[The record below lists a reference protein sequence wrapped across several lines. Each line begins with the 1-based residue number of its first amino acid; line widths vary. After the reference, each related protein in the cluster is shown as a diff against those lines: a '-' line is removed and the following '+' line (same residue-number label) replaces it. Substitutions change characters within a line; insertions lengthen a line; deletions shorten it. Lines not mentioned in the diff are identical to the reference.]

1 MDDVF
6 DMVFLPHRGDGG
18 VMFVAYECY
27 LDDSKD
33 GRQEIAYVCAGF
45 YGTKKT
51 WNRFNRAW
59 DKQLKA
65 EGIEYYKSSE
75 FKSLTKQFARFKNLP
90 EPHGREGARRV
101 KQRLERIAYDS
112 SGLHGVGVAVPKAD
126 YDAVLS
132 HDSAE
137 LIFPKKYIYHR
148 AFEWTL
154 LKATELACKSK
165 ENRAIVFA
173 HDDEDDFNELRDLY
187 RSYKERNSKSAV
199 YMCGFQPLNDK
210 VSPALQ
216 IADMLANSVM
226 GTTVGFITGREGAE
240 YSDIFM
246 NDRTKLYVWS
256 RELGEKMLLR
266 EMAKRKILV
275 PQSLIDAMAGY
286 GVYPINQP

>member
-1 MDDVF
+1 
-6 DMVFLPHRGDGG
+6 
-18 VMFVAYECY
+18 MFVAYECY

-75 FKSLTKQFARFKNLP
+75 FKSLTKQFARFKKLP
-90 EPHGREGARRV
+90 EPYGRETATQV
-101 KQRLERIAYDS
+101 KERLERIAYDCH
-112 SGLHGVGVAVPKAD
+112 GLHGVGVAVPKAD
-126 YDAVLS
+126 HDAVLS

-137 LIFPKKYIYHR
+137 LVFPKKYIYHR

-165 ENRAIVFA
+165 ENRAIAFA

-187 RSYKERNSKSAV
+187 RSFKKTNPKFAYH
-199 YMCGFQPLNDK
+199 MCGFQPLDDK
-210 VSPALQ
+210 VTPALQ
-216 IADMLANSVM
+216 IGDMLANSVM
-226 GTTVGFITGREGAE
+226 GTSVAFITGKEGAAQ
-240 YSDIFM
+240 SRIFM
-246 NDRTKLYVWS
+246 NDQTKLYVWS

-266 EMAKRKILV
+266 EMAKRKIPV

-286 GVYPINQP
+286 GVHPIK